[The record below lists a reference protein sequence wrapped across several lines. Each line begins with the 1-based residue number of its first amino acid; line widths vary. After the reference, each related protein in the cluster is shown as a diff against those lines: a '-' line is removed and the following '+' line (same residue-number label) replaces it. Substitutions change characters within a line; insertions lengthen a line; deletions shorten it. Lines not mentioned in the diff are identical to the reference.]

1 VDSKRATSAGPVRS
15 HGDAGRIWR
24 WRHLARRFFEV
35 LSARVQPES
44 LDVLNDYLSLS
55 EKALFLT
62 MSIPDQRHSLDLF
75 SRIHAAGH
83 AEADLLRAALLHD
96 VGKGA
101 GSLPLPCRVVYA
113 LAVMAL
119 PALAGWL
126 SRSAHS
132 IWRRPFYLA
141 ANHPR
146 LGAEAAGR
154 AGSNATVVR
163 LIAEHGAPGHDELSR
178 ILYEYDRGM

>member
-1 VDSKRATSAGPVRS
+1 MSGLIVR
-15 HGDAGRIWR
+15 WP
-24 WRHLARRFFEV
+24 HLARRFFGA
-35 LSARVQPES
+35 LSARVEAGS
-44 LDVLNDYLSLS
+44 LNVLNLYLSPA

-62 MSIPDQRHSLDLF
+62 MSIADQRHSLDLWA
-75 SRIHAAGH
+75 RIHAAGN
-83 AEADLLRAALLHD
+83 EQPDLLRAALLHD

-101 GSLPLPCRVVYA
+101 GALPLPCRVVFA
-113 LAVMAL
+113 LVVVAW
-119 PALAGWL
+119 PALADWL
-126 SRSAHS
+126 GRSEHS
-132 IWRRPFYLA
+132 IWRRPFYVA

-146 LGAEAAGR
+146 LGAEAAER